1 METGIINE
9 IELKYIPRK
18 ERINTIINSPA
29 KTYETLMHLWNPDT
43 IGLFEEFKIL
53 YLNRANQ
60 LIGVYNH
67 SKGGIAGT
75 LVDVRLIVGMALKCA
90 ASGIILAHNHPSGN
104 LKPSINDE
112 EMTRRIKS
120 CCDLFE
126 IVLLD
131 HFIIM
136 HNGYYSFVENGKI

>member
-9 IELKYIPRK
+9 IELKYKPRK
-18 ERINTIINSPA
+18 RRIDTIINSPA
-29 KTYETLMHLWNPDT
+29 KTYGTLMHLWNPDT

-75 LVDVRLIVGMALKCA
+75 VVDVRLIVGMALKCA

-104 LKPSINDE
+104 LNPSTNDE
-112 EMTRRIKS
+112 EMTKRIKS
-120 CCDLFE
+120 CCELFE

-131 HFIIM
+131 HFIITL
-136 HNGYYSFVENGKI
+136 NGYYSFVENGKV